1 VLTRSMMKEPSQRYA
16 TMDMMAEELS
26 RCAAMPQD
34 GHTDDATMTMA
45 TLPATPLVHST
56 PARILVPAT
65 PLTPRGLGVV
75 PLRPA
80 PSATEIQPVNPLPAE
95 PARRRLP
102 GRYTGVMILGAA
114 LIVLLLLLSVT
125 IFSNLLPSL
134 SVFSRGNSLQET
146 PMATTQPVADGGEQ
160 TPPAA
165 AVGLSN

>member
-1 VLTRSMMKEPSQRYA
+1 RALDAPELTSAGRTIGTPAFMAPEQCAGTSDIDGRADIYSLGAVFYRCLIGKAPFSGSTTQILHAHVYDPVMIPEEVARQLPPPVLTVLTRSMMKEPSQRYA

-75 PLRPA
+75 PLRP
-80 PSATEIQPVNPLPAE
+80 
-95 PARRRLP
+95 
-102 GRYTGVMILGAA
+102 
-114 LIVLLLLLSVT
+114 
-125 IFSNLLPSL
+125 
-134 SVFSRGNSLQET
+134 
-146 PMATTQPVADGGEQ
+146 
-160 TPPAA
+160 
-165 AVGLSN
+165 